1 MRNCFFPDN
10 NFSQWAK
17 KELLVGLQHQSISL
31 PPQVVK
37 NEEVN
42 SMNNAVIPSLPEV
55 ALPNTISISPQEMI
69 HTNGDNNK
77 SPMVMQVG
85 TPKYEV
91 GTNGENVM
99 MKSMSISPP
108 DITTAQKEELSYT
121 NEGNL
126 IVKKPTM
133 PASTV
138 IMPPGMPHMHFPN
151 MGNPFA
157 FHMMQPQMVMEQ
169 PTLPSRIQGTKL
181 VLFDCSYPDCPERFF
196 KSRKLYEH
204 LRNKHKTDFKCPHCK
219 KQNACMA
226 NFVSHVRIH
235 TNEKPWICPVDS
247 CKYRG
252 RTKNHAKCHVIQ
264 NHGIQTLEIFDCFF
278 MQDRTEN
285 SINLKRKLPM
295 SIPRSLLKR
304 TKFNPSTQHLPMPN
318 MSLPPMG
325 IPMFGMNPPIMGG
338 RPLKSMQQMSK
349 LSFLPMKTIK
359 PKLPEEV
366 IQDLLNF
373 NGAK

>member
-1 MRNCFFPDN
+1 MRNIFFSGN
-10 NFSQWAK
+10 NAPLHPQPIT
-17 KELLVGLQHQSISL
+17 LLPQPITL

-37 NEEVN
+37 NEQV
-42 SMNNAVIPSLPEV
+42 SMKNIVVPSLPEV
-55 ALPNTISISPQEMI
+55 ALPNTISLSPQEMI
-69 HTNGDNNK
+69 RTNAHNK
-77 SPMVMQVG
+77 TMPMVMQVG
-85 TPKYEV
+85 TPQYGSGSSE
-91 GTNGENVM
+91 ENVM

-108 DITTAQKEELSYT
+108 TVTTKKELTYT

-126 IVKKPTM
+126 IVKKPMQTSNLFVR
-133 PASTV
+133 PP
-138 IMPPGMPHMHFPN
+138 MPPMHFPH

-157 FHMMQPQMVMEQ
+157 FHMMQPQIAMEP
-169 PTLPSRIQGTKL
+169 PTLPPTRVPGTKL
-181 VLFDCSYPDCPERFF
+181 VLFNCSYPECQERFF

-304 TKFNPSTQHLPMPN
+304 TKFNPSSQHLPMPN
-318 MSLPPMG
+318 MSLSPMG
-325 IPMFGMNPPIMGG
+325 IPMFGVNPAIMG
-338 RPLKSMQQMSK
+338 RSLKSTGMTMPK
-349 LSFLPMKTIK
+349 LGFLPMKPIK
-359 PKLPEEV
+359 QKTPEE
-366 IQDLLNF
+366 IQDLLNI
-373 NGAK
+373 NGAKNRKL